1 MSELMYVMSQGIRVN
16 NVIDHLTKAPTDE
29 QYDELASDGRMFESA
44 SLAEVEDTYTGH
56 LESVTTAFMDAIKT
70 KVNRIDRTMAGFG
83 RQLNAAMNGAGLAA
97 GTAEIGAPAKAG
109 ALAIITARF
118 PLTDGQSIAIVFHSP
133 TNNPAKIVGDDELIA
148 FRFLLNKRD
157 VTHVVAPH
165 GGQDISLKQV
175 CLVLSNLAERNS
187 AKFVAKQDDMK
198 AKEAELATLQTNTEQ
213 LQAEADGLVEQA
225 DTLTTSAQQAADEEA
240 RARDRLAKAIAENDR
255 LRGILAGLGDK
266 VQPEPEPAP
275 AQEKKQPELYRLDS
289 RLAKDI
295 TNSLKTIAG
304 IDAGTVVGY
313 TRALF
318 VNSVV
323 GKIKTAHKN
332 GRQDVVNAALALIA
346 EAQKGLAKPLIAER
360 NSVWSL
366 GTLPEPT
373 RDPLALAGVQ
383 RDEVY
388 HDLKIKGLDAEKVV
402 IDRASGDDTAV
413 FIFVTERGKEH
424 AALMTID
431 PAELKQAIE
440 TAKTTPPNQD
450 AERAAWDAK
459 IDGFTPQQARA
470 LADAAGVGS
479 RLAGQ
484 ELKAVLKELSVD
496 ALAKA
501 DAIAKTDEIKPTEA
515 QFWYGLRA
523 RPLSLGA
530 QPKDSVAYIPP
541 EQARTDARI
550 ADVVALAGESSVRH
564 GAIGYDRE
572 LTAKEI
578 ADYELVDF
586 AKVKAP
592 WDEAERADRLAQL
605 REIVGTLLGGGED
618 TAAIWKGLMVPKG
631 ELVTNNPFY
640 DYDQGSYRG
649 DQVALALQEAGYSG
663 SIQAMF
669 TALAD
674 EVAAQADANKPVNLR
689 DPYQVTAFN
698 PYNDGDAVKL
708 GDTVWTIK
716 NDTDGWYLTDTGD
729 WKGKHAKVKGIKD
742 MVTLIGMIEREA
754 LQADA
759 LNSPD
764 DESLLI
770 DLARSN
776 LRLATK
782 AITEFVGRAPKGWQ
796 RNMMT
801 GYSSTFTAPGIP
813 EAAEY
818 RVPAFEVIPP
828 ASPDSDFESDGYYVL
843 PNVDGQGAPNG
854 TFKVLVGD
862 GGPLAGADSVTAWKE
877 AIDAIKNDY
886 EAELTAHEQKKNQ
899 NHKPAPA
906 AGDNQWNETNPA
918 VLAVLEKL
926 EELRTTE
933 NDYSL
938 YGDRLDTLADDLQQ
952 ADPSA
957 MERYEP
963 YLIQVA
969 NRLTELMEAA

>member
-240 RARDRLAKAIAENDR
+240 RARDRLAKAVAENDR

-266 VQPEPEPAP
+266 AQPKPEPAP
-275 AQEKKQPELYRLDS
+275 AQEKKQPALFALDS

-360 NSVWSL
+360 NSLWSL

-402 IDRASGDDTAV
+402 IDRASGDDTGV

-470 LADAAGVGS
+470 LADAAGIGS

-484 ELKAVLKELSVD
+484 ELKAALKELPLD

-515 QFWYGLRA
+515 KFWYGLRA

-592 WDEAERADRLAQL
+592 WDETERADRLAQL
-605 REIVGTLLGGGED
+605 REIVGTLLGDGED

-674 EVAAQADANKPVNLR
+674 EVAAQAAP
-689 DPYQVTAFN
+689 A
-698 PYNDGDAVKL
+698 
-708 GDTVWTIK
+708 
-716 NDTDGWYLTDTGD
+716 
-729 WKGKHAKVKGIKD
+729 
-742 MVTLIGMIEREA
+742 
-754 LQADA
+754 
-759 LNSPD
+759 D
-764 DESLLI
+764 DEGA
-770 DLARSN
+770 DQEAQDEEKRRQAKDN
-776 LRLATK
+776 QYAAQK
-782 AITEFVGRAPKGWQ
+782 ALDGLGIRTPKGWTRDDQ
-796 RNMMT
+796 FDRAGGGNEGFEPWGDQGKDLPEDS
-801 GYSSTFTAPGIP
+801 GYRIP
-813 EAAEY
+813 AVQVQPPFDRDTEY
-818 RVPAFEVIPP
+818 
-828 ASPDSDFESDGYYVL
+828 ESDGYYLL
-843 PNVDGQGAPNG
+843 PNVDGMGAPVG
-854 TFKVLVGD
+854 TFRVLLGD
-862 GGPLAGADSVTAWKE
+862 GGPMAGFEAVTSWKE
-877 AIDAIKNDY
+877 AIDAMKNDH
-886 EAELTAHEQKKNQ
+886 ARELDDREQRKNQ

>member
-29 QYDELASDGRMFESA
+29 QYAELASDGRMFESA

-56 LESVTTAFMDAIKT
+56 LESVPTAFMDAIKT
-70 KVNRIDRTMAGFG
+70 KVNRVDRTMAGFV

-97 GTAEIGAPAKAG
+97 GTTEVGAPTKAG
-109 ALAIITARF
+109 TLAILTARI
-118 PLTDGQSIAIVFHSP
+118 PLTDGQSVSIVFHSP

-225 DTLTTSAQQAADEEA
+225 DTLTTSAQQASDEEA
-240 RARDRLAKAIAENDR
+240 RARERLAKAIAENDR

-266 VQPEPEPAP
+266 AQPNPEPAP
-275 AQEKKQPELYRLDS
+275 APDKKPALYALDA

-295 TNSLKTIAG
+295 AHSLGTIAG
-304 IDAGTVVGY
+304 IDNGTIKGY

-318 VNSVV
+318 VSSISN
-323 GKIKTAHKN
+323 KIKTAHKN

-360 NSVWSL
+360 NSLWSL

-373 RDPLALAGVQ
+373 LDPLALAGVQ

-424 AALMTID
+424 AALMTVA

-440 TAKTTPPNQD
+440 AAKTTPTNQG

-459 IDGFTPQQARA
+459 IDGFTPQQTRA

-631 ELVTNNPFY
+631 EQVTNNPFY
-640 DYDQGSYRG
+640 DYDQDSYRG

-674 EVAAQADANKPVNLR
+674 EVAAQAAPGDE
-689 DPYQVTAFN
+689 
-698 PYNDGDAVKL
+698 DGADQEAQAKEEL
-708 GDTVWTIK
+708 IK
-716 NDTDGWYLTDTGD
+716 Q
-729 WKGKHAKVKGIKD
+729 AKD
-742 MVTLIGMIEREA
+742 NQQA
-754 LQADA
+754 AADA
-759 LNSPD
+759 LNG
-764 DESLLI
+764 LGI
-770 DLARSN
+770 RM
-776 LRLATK
+776 
-782 AITEFVGRAPKGWQ
+782 PKGWKREDDEDGFSPYEDQ
-796 RNMMT
+796 
-801 GYSSTFTAPGIP
+801 AKDVP
-813 EAAEY
+813 EDAEY
-818 RVPAFEVIPP
+818 KIPAAIIAPPYDRDLQFEP
-828 ASPDSDFESDGYYVL
+828 AGYYLL
-843 PNVDGQGAPNG
+843 PNVDGMGAPVG
-854 TFKVLVGD
+854 TFRVLHGD
-862 GGPLAGADSVTAWKE
+862 GGPMRGFEAVTTWKE
-877 AIDAIKNDY
+877 AIDAMKNDY
-886 EAELTAHEQKKNQ
+886 ASEFAEYEERMNR